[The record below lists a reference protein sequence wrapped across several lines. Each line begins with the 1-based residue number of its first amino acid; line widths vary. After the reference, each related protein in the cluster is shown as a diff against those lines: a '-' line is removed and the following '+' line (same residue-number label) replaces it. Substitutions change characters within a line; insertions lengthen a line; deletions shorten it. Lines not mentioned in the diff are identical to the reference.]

1 MKRSHDIKVRTSKF
15 KVGDLVYWR
24 RNAGKKVESVWRGPG
39 IIIETKSDTI
49 FVVKSR
55 REVKV
60 MHHDKLKRCESRQ
73 LPKWLVNYKNKL
85 PGQSVARDGD
95 CSLVP
100 EVVAP
105 LGSADSGLSPGS
117 PGSGGHSIVSPKPAE
132 SVGPY
137 MSTRKRVKER
147 LDQTKQPQSPKRP
160 RATRGTKTK
169 KYCVCLQSNPK
180 GMMVQC
186 DNCRD
191 WFHPWCVGISEDYA
205 KSVPQYICP
214 E

>member
-1 MKRSHDIKVRTSKF
+1 
-15 KVGDLVYWR
+15 
-24 RNAGKKVESVWRGPG
+24 
-39 IIIETKSDTI
+39 
-49 FVVKSR
+49 
-55 REVKV
+55 

-73 LPKWLVNYKNKL
+73 LPKWLVSYKNRL

-95 CSLVP
+95 SSLVHD
-100 EVVAP
+100 VVTP
-105 LGSADSGLSPGS
+105 LGSTDSGLSHES
-117 PGSGGHSIVSPKPAE
+117 PGSGGHSKVSPKPAE
-132 SVGPY
+132 SLGPY
-137 MSTRKRVKER
+137 MGTRKRVRER

-191 WFHPWCVGISEDYA
+191 WFHPGCVGISEDYA

-214 E
+214 ECSPIDGGRDEY